1 MAEDAAICRVVRGPA
16 ESRAGDAEAWQVG
29 VVSVPLRIERNPAGG
44 DHGDLLLAVAAC
56 RHRCDSYYF
65 AIDESPTAPPD
76 VDAALAR
83 LLDQWLADLALIRS
97 GNGTAYLP
105 FDLSDQCSAWLR
117 VEPVEGD
124 RFSVELGWT
133 YVEGWS
139 FVPSNYGNAAS
150 RIGPFDPIA
159 GAHFVAKL
167 KDLMVAIEEIRD
179 RFKSSAGSS

>member
-1 MAEDAAICRVVRGPA
+1 MR
-16 ESRAGDAEAWQVG
+16 
-29 VVSVPLRIERNPAGG
+29 
-44 DHGDLLLAVAAC
+44 LLLVSWISGWQTSRSSEAATVP
-56 RHRCDSYYF
+56 
-65 AIDESPTAPPD
+65 PTCP
-76 VDAALAR
+76 
-83 LLDQWLADLALIRS
+83 S
-97 GNGTAYLP
+97 T
-105 FDLSDQCSAWLR
+105 DQCSAWLR

-124 RFSVELGWT
+124 RFSVELGWA

-179 RFKSSAGSS
+179 RFRSSAGSS